1 MAVVG
6 IVALVLVALVILG
19 GLFIGLRSIPDI
31 RRYRRIRNM

>member
-6 IVALVLVALVILG
+6 IVALVLVALVVLG

-31 RRYRRIRNM
+31 RRYRKIRNM